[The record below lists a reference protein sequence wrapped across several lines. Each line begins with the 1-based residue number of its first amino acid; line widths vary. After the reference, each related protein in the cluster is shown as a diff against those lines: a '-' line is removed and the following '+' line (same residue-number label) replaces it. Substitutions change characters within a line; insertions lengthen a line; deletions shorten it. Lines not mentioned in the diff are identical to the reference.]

1 MIAMIAIEQTKMD
14 AVPVIV
20 PVIETAVETAAET
33 VAVTEMPMAMRT

>member
-1 MIAMIAIEQTKMD
+1 MIAIEQTKMD